1 MGGRGSSSGKAGG
14 KTPKAKAQPPPYTTD
29 KDGVRNYEVSEEGGK
44 AFYALSGNTVHW
56 NKGADVFKE
65 LPNGKTMQ
73 AQVKRA
79 QMWDFLNNNGM
90 NEFILDVEGRRF
102 YTEKQLQRVFN
113 QLADHGYYVV
123 ARYGN
128 GGTYYVSRKSY
139 QHLTLDFKTEAVYKR
154 GVKD

>member
-1 MGGRGSSSGKAGG
+1 MGGRGASSGKASG
-14 KTPKAKAQPPPYTTD
+14 TTHKAKAQPPPYTTD

-44 AFYALSGNTVHW
+44 AFYALSDNTVYW
-56 NKGADVFKE
+56 NKGADIFRD

-73 AQVKRA
+73 VNVKRA
-79 QMWDFLNNNGM
+79 QMWDFLNNNNF
-90 NEFILDVEGRRF
+90 NEFIFRIDG
-102 YTEKQLQRVFN
+102 YSAYPEKALQRIWK

-139 QHLTLDFKTEAVYKR
+139 QHLTLDFKAEKVYKR